1 MRSAL
6 LTLLALA
13 AIAVKGEYFGTPPTV
28 EEAAAAS
35 EDFIA
40 ASLLTISPGRTMYS
54 LVGHSA
60 IRMRTRDG
68 RDICFS
74 YESEDVSQRVL
85 GYLAGRLRMGMFAV
99 PTPVYLDSFRG
110 GGRTVR
116 ENALNLPPEARLW
129 LWQTL
134 DWRAH
139 DGVNLPYD
147 HLSRGC
153 AKTTFKM
160 VCEAAGDDL
169 KLPEFPKKYDRTMR
183 EMGMDALVDS
193 PWSMALLH
201 GVTGTD
207 ADADLPPR
215 EKVYLPN
222 DLLEIFSAAKCRGLP
237 FLGPTTILLEEPPL
251 PPTRTIDPLYFAL
264 AFLVFVILLVLSSS
278 ISTSTSTFFLHLH
291 LLIPIVQAIPGAF
304 LVYFVFFSSVPS
316 TGWNWLLVPFNPLPL
331 LAWPIVKR
339 PLVSRVWGGILL
351 VWTCTL
357 YFWPHRLTHPA
368 YCVMGLAFAVFY
380 LFRRSEA

>member
-1 MRSAL
+1 
-6 LTLLALA
+6 
-13 AIAVKGEYFGTPPTV
+13 
-28 EEAAAAS
+28 
-35 EDFIA
+35 
-40 ASLLTISPGRTMYS
+40 
-54 LVGHSA
+54 VGHSA
-60 IRMRTRDG
+60 IRMRTRGG

-99 PTPVYLDSFRG
+99 PTSVYLDSFRG

-116 ENALNLPPEARLW
+116 ENVLNLSPEARLW

-183 EMGMDALVDS
+183 EMGTDALVDS

-201 GVTGTD
+201 GVTGID
-207 ADADLPPR
+207 ADEDLPPC
-215 EKVYLPN
+215 EKVYLAY
-222 DLLEIFSAAKCRGLP
+222 DLHEIFSAAKYKGRP
-237 FLGPTTILLEEPPL
+237 FLGDTTILLEEPPL
-251 PPTRTIDPLYFAL
+251 PPTRTIDPLYVAL
-264 AFLVFVILLVLSSS
+264 AFLAFVLLLS
-278 ISTSTSTFFLHLH
+278 STSTYFLHLH
-291 LLIPIVQAIPGAF
+291 LLVPIVQAIPGAF
-304 LVYFVFFSSVPS
+304 LVYLVFFSSVPS

-339 PLVSRVWGGILL
+339 KAVSRALGGVLL
-351 VWTCTL
+351 IWAAVMF
-357 YFWPHRLTHPA
+357 FWPHRLTHSA
-368 YCVMGLAFAVFY
+368 YLVMGLSFAIFY
-380 LFRRSEA
+380 LIRRNDP

>member
-6 LTLLALA
+6 FTLLVLA

-40 ASLLTISPGRTMYS
+40 ASLLTISPGQTMYS

-60 IRMRTRDG
+60 LRMRMRGG
-68 RDICFS
+68 RDLCFS

-85 GYLAGRLRMGMFAV
+85 GYLAGRLKMGMFAV
-99 PTPVYLDSFRG
+99 PTSVYLDSFRR
-110 GGRTVR
+110 GGRTIR
-116 ENALNLPPEARLW
+116 ENALNLSPEARLW

-134 DWRAH
+134 DWRARE
-139 DGVNLPYD
+139 GVNLPYD

-169 KLPEFPKKYDRTMR
+169 KLPEFPKKYDRTLR
-183 EMGMDALVDS
+183 EILADAIPGS
-193 PWSMALLH
+193 PWSLALLH
-201 GVTGTD
+201 GVTGID
-207 ADADLPPR
+207 ADADLPPC
-215 EKVYLPN
+215 EKVILPE
-222 DLLEIFSAAKCRGLP
+222 DLLEIFSAAQYKGWP
-237 FLGPTTILLEEPPL
+237 FLGDTAILLEEPPL
-251 PPTRTIDPLYFAL
+251 PTTRTIDPLYIAL
-264 AFLVFVILLVLSSS
+264 AFLVFVILLVLAPYLFPIPCSLFP
-278 ISTSTSTFFLHLH
+278 IP
-291 LLIPIVQAIPGAF
+291 PIVQAIPGAF
-304 LVYFVFFSSVPS
+304 LVYLVFFSSVPS

-331 LAWPIVKR
+331 CAWPIVKR
-339 PLVSRVWGGILL
+339 KAVSRVLGGILL
-351 VWTCTL
+351 VWTGTL

-368 YCVMGLAFAVFY
+368 YLVMGLAFAVFY
-380 LFRRSEA
+380 LFRRSDV